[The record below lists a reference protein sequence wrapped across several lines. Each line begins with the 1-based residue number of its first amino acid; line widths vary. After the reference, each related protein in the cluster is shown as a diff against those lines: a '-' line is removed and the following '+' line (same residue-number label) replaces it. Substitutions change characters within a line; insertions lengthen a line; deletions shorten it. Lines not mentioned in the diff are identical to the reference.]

1 MRSRRILEQTVA
13 DAQTSRR
20 RGALGCDL
28 VDLGKDLKLLA
39 DELRDVDHLH
49 RDWPGRRRR
58 RGHRRARR
66 SIRCDGRWRG
76 EALVRLLPVLEDALG
91 AVEPNSE
98 GTTRWLA
105 LALALK
111 DLYGIREQTLGE
123 LLRST
128 TVRK

>member
-1 MRSRRILEQTVA
+1 MSRQRPLTSAGLPWLNAEVLDTIFDCVYGITSEVRAARPLLSEPVIA
-13 DAQTSRR
+13 DLIAVLQAMQSYN
-20 RGALGCDL
+20 A
-28 VDLGKDLKLLA
+28 
-39 DELRDVDHLH
+39 
-49 RDWPGRRRR
+49 
-58 RGHRRARR
+58 
-66 SIRCDGRWRG
+66 RWRG